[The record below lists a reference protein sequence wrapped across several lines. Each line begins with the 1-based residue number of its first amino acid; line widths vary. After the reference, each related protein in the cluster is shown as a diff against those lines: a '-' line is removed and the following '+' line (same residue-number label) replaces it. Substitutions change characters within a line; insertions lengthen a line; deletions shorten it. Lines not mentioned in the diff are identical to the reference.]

1 MRLPHIAALLMLP
14 ILLGA
19 GVAEPGGFRM
29 DDYNAP
35 VPDTL
40 TGARVVDAAGLAE
53 ALAAGAIVIDV
64 LPAPRRP
71 ARQPADQPWLPVP
84 RMEVPGSLWWP
95 DVGRGAI
102 NPAVDVWF
110 RDRLAS
116 ATGGDRDRSVAFYCK
131 AACWMSWNAAKRA
144 VEYGYRHVLWFPG
157 GTEAWAEA
165 GYRLR
170 QGTPEAVPVGP

>member
-1 MRLPHIAALLMLP
+1 MGQAAIGENKFRTSQKPRSSSVSRML
-14 ILLGA
+14 
-19 GVAEPGGFRM
+19 V
-29 DDYNAP
+29 
-35 VPDTL
+35 
-40 TGARVVDAAGLAE
+40 
-53 ALAAGAIVIDV
+53 
-64 LPAPRRP
+64 
-71 ARQPADQPWLPVP
+71 
-84 RMEVPGSLWWP
+84 
-95 DVGRGAI
+95 
-102 NPAVDVWF
+102 F

-116 ATGGDRDRSVAFYCK
+116 ATGGDRDRAVAFYCK